1 MKRLLYIL
9 RSMAMVAG
17 TERVVSDKINWL
29 AEHGYE
35 VTLVTYEQGCH
46 PLAFPLHP
54 SVKVCDLDTPFFRLR
69 SFPLFLRYFKYL
81 KLKSEFGKRL
91 KLIVESIHPDIVIT
105 TTYSLKVADEIVQAC
120 NNSKLI
126 IESHETCFSVVK
138 EYDYQSRPFMRII
151 AKLYDLQYY
160 RIINRFDRLVTLTN
174 GDACEWDRH
183 ITSEIKVIPNPLTF
197 YPLTLKENSVD
208 YPCRIISAGR
218 LEEVKGFD
226 LLIDA
231 FSLISDRC
239 PEWRIDIFGQG
250 SCEKK
255 HRMQIAAK
263 GLEDRITIH
272 PPTAKIYEEYFLSDI
287 YVLSSRHEGMGMA
300 LVEAMSCGLTCV
312 AFDCKYGPAEIL
324 SNRETGM
331 LIKDGNVLELAKAM
345 LWLIEHPDERHRMG
359 SAARESSKKYSKDII
374 MQHWVELFNR
384 LS

>member
-1 MKRLLYIL
+1 MEKLLYIL

-17 TERVVSDKINWL
+17 TERVETDKINWL

-35 VTLVTYEQGCH
+35 VTIVTYEQGLH
-46 PLAFPLHP
+46 PLAFPLHKN
-54 SVKVCDLDTPFFRLR
+54 VKVFDLDTPFFRLR
-69 SFPLFLRYFKYL
+69 FFSLFRRYIEYL

-91 KLIVESIHPDIVIT
+91 KSIIVNLNPDIVIAT
-105 TTYSLKVADEIVQAC
+105 AYSLKVADEIVKAC
-120 NNSKLI
+120 KHSRLV

-138 EYDYQSRPFMRII
+138 EYDYHSNPFMRII

-160 RIINRFDRLVTLTN
+160 RIINKFDRLVTLTN
-174 GDACEWDRH
+174 GDACEWGRH
-183 ITSEIKVIPNPLTF
+183 ITSEIEVIPNPLTY
-197 YPLTLKENSVD
+197 YPLVLGEKSMSG
-208 YPCRIISAGR
+208 PCRIISAGR
-218 LEEVKGFD
+218 LEDVKGFD

-255 HRMQIAAK
+255 LRMQIAAK
-263 GLEDRITIH
+263 GLEDRIMIH
-272 PPTAKIYEEYFLSDI
+272 PPTAQIYDEYYLSDI

-300 LVEAMSCGLTCV
+300 LVEAMSCGLASV

-324 SNRETGM
+324 SNRETG
-331 LIKDGNVLELAKAM
+331 LLVEDGNVLELAKAM
-345 LWLIEHPDERHRMG
+345 LWLIEHPDERLRMG
-359 SAARESSKKYSKDII
+359 SAAREFSKKYSKDII